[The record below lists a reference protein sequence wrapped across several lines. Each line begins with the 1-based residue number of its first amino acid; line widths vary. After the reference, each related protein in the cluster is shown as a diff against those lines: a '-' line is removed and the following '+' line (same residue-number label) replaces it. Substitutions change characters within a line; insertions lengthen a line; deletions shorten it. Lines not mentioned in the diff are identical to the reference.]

1 VLGNQQFETEPR
13 RGGTNLKRT
22 MQAKKHNG
30 SSTEAALELDHE
42 LPPAENDDERLP
54 PSTVADAAEPQSE
67 IEKLRAERA
76 AYLDRAARIQAE
88 FENFRKRNAKAQ
100 EEYREYALA
109 DALQALLP
117 ILDSLDNA
125 LKTNAAS
132 LEDFHSGIELIDKQ
146 FHDALAKLG
155 VQPITTEGQPFDPN
169 LHQAIQLVDTDEAED
184 NHVLD
189 ELQRGY
195 KLKDRL
201 LRPAMV
207 RVARNPR
214 K

>member
-1 VLGNQQFETEPR
+1 
-13 RGGTNLKRT
+13 

-30 SSTEAALELDHE
+30 SSSEAELELDHE
-42 LPPAENDDERLP
+42 LPPAENDDQ
-54 PSTVADAAEPQSE
+54 AAPQASPGAVVPEEPQSE
-67 IEKLRAERA
+67 LELLKAERA
-76 AYLDRAARIQAE
+76 AYLDRAARLQAE
-88 FENFRKRNAKAQ
+88 FDNFRKRNAKAQ
-100 EEYREYALA
+100 QEYRDYALA
-109 DALQALLP
+109 DALKTLLP

-132 LEDFHSGIELIDKQ
+132 LEDFHAGIELIDKQ

-155 VQPITTEGQPFDPN
+155 VQPVPTEGERFDPN
-169 LHQAIQLVDTDEAED
+169 VHQAIQMVDTDEAED

-195 KLKDRL
+195 RLKDRL

-207 RVARNPR
+207 RVARNP

>member
-1 VLGNQQFETEPR
+1 
-13 RGGTNLKRT
+13 

-42 LPPAENDDERLP
+42 LPPAENEERAP
-54 PSTVADAAEPQSE
+54 QPTAAVTDTGEPQSE

-109 DALQALLP
+109 DALKALLP

-155 VQPITTEGQPFDPN
+155 VQPVPTEGQPFDPS
-169 LHQAIQLVDTDEAED
+169 LHQAIQMVDTDEAED

-207 RVARNPR
+207 RVARNP
-214 K
+214 KS

>member
-1 VLGNQQFETEPR
+1 
-13 RGGTNLKRT
+13 

-30 SSTEAALELDHE
+30 SSTDAALELDHE
-42 LPPAENDDERLP
+42 LPPAENDDDRTPRE
-54 PSTVADAAEPQSE
+54 SSSVSDAPEPQSE

-109 DALQALLP
+109 DALKALLP

-132 LEDFHSGIELIDKQ
+132 LEDFRSGIELIDKQ

-155 VQPITTEGQPFDPN
+155 VQPVSTEGQPFDPN
-169 LHQAIQLVDTDEAED
+169 LHQAIQMVDTNEAED

-207 RVARNPR
+207 RVARNP
-214 K
+214 KN

>member
-1 VLGNQQFETEPR
+1 
-13 RGGTNLKRT
+13 

-30 SSTEAALELDHE
+30 SSTEAALELDRE
-42 LPPAENDDERLP
+42 LPPAENNDDDR
-54 PSTVADAAEPQSE
+54 PSQASDSVSEAAEPQSE

-109 DALQALLP
+109 DALKALLP

-155 VQPITTEGQPFDPN
+155 VQPVPTEGQPFDPN
-169 LHQAIQLVDTDEAED
+169 LHQAIQMVETDKAED

-195 KLKDRL
+195 KLKERL

-214 K
+214 N

>member
-1 VLGNQQFETEPR
+1 
-13 RGGTNLKRT
+13 

-30 SSTEAALELDHE
+30 NSTETALELDHE
-42 LPPAENDDERLP
+42 LPPAENDDER
-54 PSTVADAAEPQSE
+54 PSQASDSVSEAAERQSE

-100 EEYREYALA
+100 EEYREYALT
-109 DALQALLP
+109 DALKALLP

-155 VQPITTEGQPFDPN
+155 VQPISTEGQPFDPN
-169 LHQAIQLVDTDEAED
+169 LHQAVQMVDTGEAED

-214 K
+214 N

>member
-1 VLGNQQFETEPR
+1 
-13 RGGTNLKRT
+13 
-22 MQAKKHNG
+22 MQAKKGNG
-30 SSTEAALELDHE
+30 SSSELELDHE
-42 LPPAENDDERLP
+42 LPPAESDDEP
-54 PSTVADAAEPQSE
+54 ASQASAGTAAPEEPQSE
-67 IEKLRAERA
+67 LERVRAERA

-100 EEYREYALA
+100 QEYRDYALA
-109 DALQALLP
+109 DAFKTLLP

-132 LEDFHSGIELIDKQ
+132 LEDFHAGIELIDKQ

-155 VQPITTEGQPFDPN
+155 VEPVPAEGAPFDPN
-169 LHQAIQLVDTDEAED
+169 VHQAIQMVDTDEAED

-207 RVARNPR
+207 RVARNP

>member
-1 VLGNQQFETEPR
+1 MP
-13 RGGTNLKRT
+13 
-22 MQAKKHNG
+22 AKKHNG
-30 SSTEAALELDHE
+30 SSAEAELNLDHE
-42 LPPAENDDERLP
+42 LPPAEENNASALQPDAEAGGKVAPAEDLETELERAR
-54 PSTVADAAEPQSE
+54 S
-67 IEKLRAERA
+67 ERA

-88 FENFRKRNAKAQ
+88 FENYRKRSEKQQQ
-100 EEYREYALA
+100 EFKEYALA
-109 DALQALLP
+109 GAMTTLLP
-117 ILDSLDNA
+117 ILDSLDRA
-125 LKTNAAS
+125 LNTKAAS

-155 VQPITTEGQPFDPN
+155 VQPVPAEGEPFDPN
-169 LHQAIQLVDTDEAED
+169 VHQAIQMVDTEEVED

-207 RVARNPR
+207 RVARHP
-214 K
+214 KA

>member
-1 VLGNQQFETEPR
+1 MPV
-13 RGGTNLKRT
+13 
-22 MQAKKHNG
+22 KKGNG
-30 SSTEAALELDHE
+30 SSTELESDHE
-42 LPPAENDDERLP
+42 LPPGENDDEP
-54 PSTVADAAEPQSE
+54 AAQGTTAAPQEPQSE
-67 IEKLRAERA
+67 LERVKAERA

-88 FENFRKRNAKAQ
+88 FENFRKRNTKAQ
-100 EEYREYALA
+100 QEYRDYALA
-109 DALQALLP
+109 DAVRTLLP

-132 LEDFHSGIELIDKQ
+132 LEDFHAGIELIDKQ

-155 VQPITTEGQPFDPN
+155 VQPVPAEGEPFDPN
-169 LHQAIQLVDTDEAED
+169 VHQAIQMVDTDEAED
-184 NHVLD
+184 NRVLN

-207 RVARNPR
+207 RVARNP
-214 K
+214 KTSTQ